1 MGGFHAHHSHEHAH
15 PGSGRVLFTA
25 LLLTGGFALLE
36 AVGGWLAGSLALLG
50 DAAHMVTD
58 ATALGLAAFA
68 AWLASRPPSPRHS
81 YGLLRAEVIAALVN
95 GLTMLAV
102 VVGIVLAAIERFRH
116 PHDIDGLTVIWIA
129 LAGLAVNILVA
140 WLLSRGE
147 QTLNTRAAL
156 LHVLGDLLGSVAAL
170 LSGLAVY
177 YAGWFWVDPV
187 VSLLIC
193 GLIAVSTVRLLREA
207 LHVVMEGV
215 PLHLSLEEVGSAMAA
230 QPGIHSVHDLHI
242 WTLASGKLALSAHLV
257 VERLEQWPQI
267 LSQQRE
273 LLAQRFGI
281 DHITLQPE
289 LPAQATI
296 QWRDNWP

>member
-15 PGSGRVLFTA
+15 QNSGRVLFTA

-68 AWLASRPPSPRHS
+68 AWLAGRPPSARHS

-116 PHDIDGLTVIWIA
+116 PHDIDGFTVIWIA
-129 LAGLAVNILVA
+129 LAGLVVNILVA

-170 LSGLAVY
+170 LSGLAAY
-177 YAGWFWVDPV
+177 YAGWFWIDPV
-187 VSLLIC
+187 VSVLIC
-193 GLIAVSTVRLLREA
+193 VLIAISTVRLLREA

-215 PLHLSLEEVGSAMAA
+215 PLHLSLEEVGTAMAA

-257 VERLEQWPQI
+257 VERLDQWPQI
-267 LSQQRE
+267 LHRQRE
-273 LLAQRFGI
+273 MLEQRFGI

-289 LPAQATI
+289 LPAQVAI